1 MLRLVSDPNEL
12 AGATQADLTQQC
24 SISSSIANDSL
35 GIALAAE
42 HLSESKAIYDLAKD
56 PETNRAN
63 AEPIQP
69 GCTCYTCSSYSI
81 SYLFHLCEVKEMNY
95 NILLAIHNM
104 HTLDK
109 FFQEMQRQDVLSA
122 DYISA
127 FLLRN
132 FHP

>member
-1 MLRLVSDPNEL
+1 MRLVSDPNEL

-24 SISSSIANDSL
+24 GISSSIANDSL

-95 NILLAIHNM
+95 NVLLAIYNM

-132 FHP
+132 FLS